1 METRSSYVIVGTF
14 VLAMIAALFAFVI
27 YIAKVQFDDVNY
39 DYHIFFTGSV
49 TGLQEGSAVRYR
61 GVAIGVVSDI
71 RIDPDDASQVRVTIE
86 VPSSTKL
93 TQDSIASIEM
103 QGITG
108 IAYIQIFGGAK
119 GSPPFERMPGQVPVI
134 PSKPSQI
141 SEVFDAAPQ
150 LLNRLITLSE
160 RAAEFLTPENAEKVS
175 NILTNTE
182 SISASASSALEDFS
196 DVAAKSDELMTSLT
210 ATSEQARRMLAENR
224 EPLKDFT
231 NTGLYDAAL
240 LIAEMRELMSN
251 LSRLTAQV
259 QRDPSGFLL
268 AGPRAGVEPSGVSV
282 PRGERITTTET
293 GVR

>member
-1 METRSSYVIVGTF
+1 METRSSYVIVGSF
-14 VLAMIAALFAFVI
+14 VLAMIAAVFAFVI
-27 YIAKVQFDDVNY
+27 YIAKVQLDEVNL
-39 DYHIFFTGSV
+39 DYHVFFTGSV

-71 RIDPDDASQVRVTIE
+71 RIDPDDASRVRVTIE
-86 VPSSTKL
+86 VPSSTSL
-93 TQDSIASIEM
+93 LQDSIASIEM

-119 GSPPFERMPGQVPVI
+119 GSPPIERVPGQVPII

-150 LLNRLITLSE
+150 LLNRLITLSDK
-160 RAAEFLTPENAEKVS
+160 AAAFLTPENAEKVS
-175 NILTNTE
+175 NILANTE
-182 SISASASSALEDFS
+182 SISASASTALSDLSA
-196 DVAAKSDELMTSLT
+196 VTAKSDERMTSLT
-210 ATSEQARRMLAENR
+210 ATSEQARRLLSENR
-224 EPLKDFT
+224 EPLRDFT
-231 NTGLYDAAL
+231 TTGLYDAAL

-268 AGPRAGVEPSGVSV
+268 AGPRAGVEPSGVAT
-282 PRGERITTTET
+282 PRGETSPATT
-293 GVR
+293 GAR